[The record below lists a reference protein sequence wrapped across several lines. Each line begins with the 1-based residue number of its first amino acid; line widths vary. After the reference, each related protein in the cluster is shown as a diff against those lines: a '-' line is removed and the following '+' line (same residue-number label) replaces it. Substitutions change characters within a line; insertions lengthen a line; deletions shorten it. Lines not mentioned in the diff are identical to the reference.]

1 MPDVDRVNAE
11 RVNPDENENQ
21 NKSEDSARG
30 QRYWIGVASRDHV
43 LRGVEGGFAQ
53 LSHGKRGPL
62 ERMAVGDW
70 LIYYSGKL
78 RFGATEPCR
87 RFTAIGQ
94 ITGPS
99 YAFDMGGG
107 FVPVR
112 RDIHYQRRA
121 REEPV
126 EPLVGK
132 LQFVRDPKRWA
143 APLRWGHLEISRHD
157 FEVIAEAMLGRV
169 PAEGRGRADG

>member
-1 MPDVDRVNAE
+1 MPSVKA
-11 RVNPDENENQ
+11 DE
-21 NKSEDSARG
+21 KGDSPRRR
-30 QRYWIGVASRDHV
+30 RYWIGVGARDHV

-53 LSHGKRGPL
+53 LAHGKRGPIG
-62 ERMAVGDW
+62 RMAIGDW
-70 LIYYSGKL
+70 IIYYSGKL
-78 RFGATEPCR
+78 RFGQAEPCR

-94 ITGPS
+94 VTGPP
-99 YAFDMGGG
+99 YTHDMGGG
-107 FVPVR
+107 FIPVR
-112 RDIHYQRRA
+112 RDVRYRRG
-121 REEPV
+121 REAPV

-169 PAEGRGRADG
+169 PAERQGDEIG